1 MSIKNR
7 IFDRLSKIF
16 ENKGRKAPIPAI
28 LLNNADKRS
37 GLSKINVK
45 SRVLQRESE
54 IYQFDTPH
62 TKMIEIIVE
71 EIMNEIIEN
80 GFIEITLPPNSIN
93 TIGEGENAGGPV
105 IVRSRNL
112 TFAKGK
118 GVIR

>member
-7 IFDRLSKIF
+7 IFDRLDKLF
-16 ENKGRKAPIPAI
+16 KNNGRKTPIPAP

-37 GLSKINVK
+37 GLSKLNVK
-45 SRVLQRESE
+45 TKVLQRESE

-62 TKMIEIIVE
+62 TKMIEIIIE

-80 GFIEITLPPNSIN
+80 GFIEITLPPNAIN
-93 TIGEGENAGGPV
+93 TIGEGENGGGPV
-105 IVRSRNL
+105 LVRSRNI
-112 TFAKGK
+112 TFVKGK